1 MFAKTVGALILGL
14 SIASAVAMAE
24 PPYVRIEQRLTPE
37 QLKATGLDTLSPAQ
51 LALLNQLL
59 HAQLTAPEAVR
70 PPQADEAPAQAAF
83 IGLDDKVIKSRI
95 KGSVIEWGPGTV
107 FELENGQRWT
117 VLKGSMKLRAA
128 LASPEVEV
136 VPGIAGRWFIHI
148 GDDLP
153 GARVYRTD

>member
-1 MFAKTVGALILGL
+1 MFVKVMSALILGL
-14 SIASAVAMAE
+14 AIASAVAMAE

-59 HAQLTAPEAVR
+59 HVPPVGREAAGR
-70 PPQADEAPAQAAF
+70 DQADEVPVRTSF
-83 IGLDDKVIKSRI
+83 VGLDDKVIKSRL

-107 FELENGQRWT
+107 FELENGQTWK
-117 VLKGSMKLRAA
+117 VLKGSMKLRSA
-128 LASPEVEV
+128 LLAPEVEV